1 MQMQD
6 LDRETA
12 ALFAADSALDAGEFR
27 EGARLLWEAA
37 LRGI

>member
-1 MQMQD
+1 MKSAKYQPEPKGDCAMQD

-12 ALFAADSALDAGEFR
+12 APFAAR
-27 EGARLLWEAA
+27 INIAA